1 MKSLSKI
8 SIALLAL
15 AAAAPLAAEERL
27 EVPLSDPARPASL
40 EVGLVQGSIRVT
52 AGPAGRVVVIADAA
66 SGRQRH
72 RDDDPCPGCPALEVE
87 HEHEDRSDA
96 RDGRR
101 GMRRITNSSYE
112 LTAEEKGNRVTV
124 STNSWQRS
132 ISLRIEVPAGSS
144 LQLSTVN
151 DGRIEVEGVHG
162 ELELHNTNGEIRV
175 RDVRG
180 PVSANTVNGDV
191 EVTFAKEMTREP
203 MAFST
208 LNGDV
213 VVALPA
219 GADFDVRLRSDNGE
233 IFSDFDVV
241 LERREPR
248 VERDASKGSYRVSVS
263 QDLAGKVGKGGPELH
278 LRTFNGDVVLKR
290 RAD

>member
-8 SIALLAL
+8 CIALLAL

-27 EVPLSDPARPASL
+27 EIPLSDPSRPASL

-52 AGPAGRVVVIADAA
+52 AGQEGRVVVVADAA
-66 SGRQRH
+66 STHRRH
-72 RDDDPCPGCPALEVE
+72 RDDDPCPGCPTLEE
-87 HEHEDRSDA
+87 ESSRGRSD
-96 RDGRR
+96 RR
-101 GMRRITNSSYE
+101 GMRRITNSSYD
-112 LTAEEKGNRVTV
+112 LTAEEKDNKVTV
-124 STNSWQRS
+124 GTNSWQRS
-132 ISLRIEVPAGSS
+132 ISLRIEVPANSS

-191 EVTFAKEMTREP
+191 EVNFSTDMAREA

-219 GADFDVRLRSDNGE
+219 KADFDVRLRSDNGE
-233 IFSDFDVV
+233 IYSDFDVV
-241 LERREPR
+241 LERREPEI
-248 VERDASKGSYRVSVS
+248 ERDAAKGRYRVSVS
-263 QDLAGKVGKGGPELH
+263 QDLAGRVGKGGPELH

>member
-1 MKSLSKI
+1 MKPLSKI
-8 SIALLAL
+8 LIALLAL
-15 AAAAPLAAEERL
+15 AAASPLAAEERL
-27 EVPLSDPARPASL
+27 EVPLSDPSKAATL
-40 EVGLVQGSIRVT
+40 EVGLVQGSIHVT
-52 AGPAGRVVVIADAA
+52 AGREGRVVVIADAA
-66 SGRQRH
+66 SARRRH
-72 RDDDPCPGCPALEVE
+72 RDDDPCPGCPALERDDDPRSS
-87 HEHEDRSDA
+87 DRSD
-96 RDGRR
+96 RR

-112 LTAEEKGNRVTV
+112 LTAEEKGNRVSV
-124 STNSWQRS
+124 GTNSWQRS
-132 ISLRIEVPAGSS
+132 LSLRIEVPPNSA

-191 EVTFAKEMTREP
+191 EVVFSSAMAREP

-219 GADFDVRLRSDNGE
+219 GAAFDVRLRSDNGE
-233 IFSDFDVV
+233 IYSDFDVV
-241 LERREPR
+241 LERREPK
-248 VERDASKGSYRVSVS
+248 VERDASKGRYRVTVS
-263 QDLAGKVGKGGPELH
+263 QDLAGKVGGGGPELH

-290 RAD
+290 RDG